1 MKKGGFSMTLRRW
14 MILSV
19 VLMILGFLPVLLG
32 QMTDLLEAKVIGGV
46 LLAAGLVIWIFMIRC
61 PECGARL
68 DRFPGEYC
76 KHCGNRLDWNKP
88 PRF

>member
-1 MKKGGFSMTLRRW
+1 MKEGGFSMTLRRW

-19 VLMILGFLPVLLG
+19 ILMILGFFPILLG
-32 QMTDLLEAKVIGGV
+32 QMTDLLVAKVIGGV
-46 LLAAGLVIWIFMIRC
+46 LLAVGLAIWSFMIRC

-76 KHCGNRLDWNKP
+76 KHCGSRLNWNKP